1 MGCCIDKTAL
11 AAVIDPMVDLWGVAA
26 SLVFVSLSSWLL
38 LESSEFQCVFEV
50 ADFLAKKQRGISLIN
65 RWDSTEIGCVSVVYI
80 FPDKKKT
87 LSDIKTIPSSPFR
100 TIFDPV

>member
-11 AAVIDPMVDLWGVAA
+11 AAVMDPMVDLWGVAA
-26 SLVFVSLSSWLL
+26 SGLVFVSLSSWLL

-65 RWDSTEIGCVSVVYI
+65 RWDLTEIGCVSVFYI
-80 FPDKKKT
+80 F
-87 LSDIKTIPSSPFR
+87 S
-100 TIFDPV
+100 V